1 MHGLAA
7 PRIRRATQNEY
18 QHARFESRRRVLR
31 WLIDNV
37 GYRVFAKFNGIE
49 NVEHLPVSGPA
60 IIMMNHIAMID
71 PIVVL
76 GGLPRNVVPMA
87 RHDVFSLPLWGV
99 FPRIWDVIPV
109 RRGEVDRRAVQRALA
124 VLTAG
129 EIVLVAPEG
138 HRNPQL
144 QQGKVGVA
152 YLAARSGA
160 PVVPAA
166 VEGTDGYPSLRL
178 DRSKEP
184 GATVRLGRP
193 FRFKVSSGR
202 LDRDRL
208 RQMTD
213 EAMYILAAMLPES
226 RRGHYSDLSHA
237 TMDTFDFA

>member
-1 MHGLAA
+1 VHGLAV
-7 PRIRRATQNEY
+7 PPIHRTTQNEY
-18 QHARFESRRRVLR
+18 RHARFEGRRRVLR

-49 NVEHLPVSGPA
+49 NVEHLPLSGPA
-60 IIMMNHIAMID
+60 ILMINHIAMID

-76 GGLPRNVVPMA
+76 GGLPRNVVPLA
-87 RHDVFSLPLWGV
+87 RHDVFSLPLWGI
-99 FPRIWDVIPV
+99 FPRIWNVIPV
-109 RRGEVDRRAVQRALA
+109 RRGEVDRRAVQKALA
-124 VLTAG
+124 VLKAG

-138 HRNPQL
+138 TRSPQL

-193 FRFKVSSGR
+193 FRFKVSGAR
-202 LDRDRL
+202 LDRDLL
-208 RQMTD
+208 RTMTD
-213 EAMYILAAMLPES
+213 EAMYVLAGLLPEA
-226 RRGHYSDLSHA
+226 RRGYYADLSRA
-237 TMDTFDFA
+237 TRDTIEFS